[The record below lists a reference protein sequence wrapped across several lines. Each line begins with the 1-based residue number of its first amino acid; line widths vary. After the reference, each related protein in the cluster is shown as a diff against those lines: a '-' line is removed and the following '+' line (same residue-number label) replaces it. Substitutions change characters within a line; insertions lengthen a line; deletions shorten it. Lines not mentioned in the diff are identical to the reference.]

1 MHDASEM
8 VSYTKQS
15 FKLAS
20 QVSFA
25 IKSQEGITM
34 GPTFPGTKQL
44 GSAGQDS
51 KVKTTGNYSAAGY
64 LNLKP
69 DETIQMFKNEHPG
82 SSFDPMMSYLA
93 RDIAWGVD
101 VSPDVLWDITAAG
114 GAGVRY
120 SVADTQVFIEQLQRL
135 LIDVFCRRFYKF
147 WLWHE
152 IEAGRIQ
159 NAPADWYRVEWV
171 TPRKLTVDFGRDSKA
186 LMDMVTGGRMSS
198 RRFAEMHGWE
208 LEQEDRD
215 SARAVARRKRIVEEV
230 AKEEGVELGYGEVF
244 GGGNGGKVVSDQFSV
259 GSDAGGGTGAGKV
272 LSGPETES

>member
-1 MHDASEM
+1 
-8 VSYTKQS
+8 
-15 FKLAS
+15 
-20 QVSFA
+20 
-25 IKSQEGITM
+25 M

-44 GSAGQDS
+44 GSAGQDT

-82 SSFDPMMSYLA
+82 DSFDPMMSYLA

-101 VSPDVLWDITAAG
+101 TSPEVLWDITGAS

-135 LIDVFCRRFYKF
+135 LIDTFCRRFYKF

-186 LMDMVTGGRMSS
+186 LMDMVAGGRMSS
-198 RRFAEMHGWE
+198 RRFAEMHGWD

-230 AKEEGVELGYGEVF
+230 AKEQGVELGYGEVF
-244 GGGNGGKVVSDQFSV
+244 GGNGGKVVSD
-259 GSDAGGGTGAGKV
+259 DGGGTGAGKV
-272 LSGPETES
+272 VSGPKTES